1 VGPLPSVAYFV
12 SAVRTVG
19 MRYATARLIPERRDR
34 FHPIGEALDAAVE
47 VRRGPI
53 YRLDLLDDGTGA
65 MLSQVHG
72 DRDSYCAILD
82 GADHVLDYAVSGS
95 EGTLFGYLHFEPTDL
110 VERMLLRRRESEVM
124 FDMPI
129 DIADDGSY
137 VVTLIGEDAAFTEAF
152 HSLPDEIGVE
162 VVETGEY
169 HADAREL
176 FDCLTDRQQEV
187 LEAAVRE
194 GYYESPREATQDD
207 VAAALRCS
215 PGTVGEH
222 LRKIE
227 SRVFSQ
233 FVVDGA

>member
-1 VGPLPSVAYFV
+1 MSPG
-12 SAVRTVG
+12 RTVG
-19 MRYATARLIPERRDR
+19 MRYATAQLIPEQRDR
-34 FHPIGEALDAAVE
+34 FHPIGEALDDADE

-82 GADHVLDYAVSGS
+82 SAEHVLDYAVSGS

-110 VERMLLRRRESEVM
+110 AERMLLRRRESEVM

-152 HSLPDEIGVE
+152 HSLPDEIGIE
-162 VVETGEY
+162 VVEAGEY
-169 HADAREL
+169 HADTREL

-187 LEAAVRE
+187 LETAVRE

>member
-1 VGPLPSVAYFV
+1 
-12 SAVRTVG
+12 
-19 MRYATARLIPERRDR
+19 MRYVTARLIPEQRAR
-34 FHPIGEALDAAVE
+34 FHPIGEVLDDDDA

-53 YRLDLLDDGTGA
+53 YRLDLLGDDTGA

-72 DRDSYCAILD
+72 DRDRYCEILER
-82 GADHVLDYAVSGS
+82 ADHVIDYAVSGTD
-95 EGTLFGYLHFEPTDL
+95 GTVFGYLHFEPTNL
-110 VERMLLRRRESEVM
+110 ARRMLLRRRESEVM

-129 DIADDGSY
+129 EIADDGSY

-152 HSLPDEIGVE
+152 RSLPEEVGIE

-169 HADAREL
+169 HTGAREL

-187 LEAAVRE
+187 LEVAVRE
-194 GYYESPREATQDD
+194 GYYENPRQTTQTDLAEA
-207 VAAALRCS
+207 VGCS

-233 FVVDGA
+233 FVVEGA

>member
-1 VGPLPSVAYFV
+1 
-12 SAVRTVG
+12 
-19 MRYATARLIPERRDR
+19 MRYVTAHLVPEERAR
-34 FHPIGEALDAAVE
+34 FHPIGESLDTDPD

-53 YRLDLLDDGTGA
+53 YRLDLLDDETGA

-72 DRDSYCAILD
+72 DRDRYCEILEA
-82 GADHVLDYAVSGS
+82 ADHVIDYAVSGS
-95 EGTLFGYLHFEPTDL
+95 NGTVFGYLHFEPTDL
-110 VERMLLRRRESEVM
+110 ARRMLLRRRESEVM

-129 DIADDGSY
+129 EIADDGSY
-137 VVTLIGEDAAFTEAF
+137 LVTLIGEDAAFTEAF
-152 HSLPDEIGVE
+152 RSLPDEVGIE
-162 VVETGEY
+162 VAETGEY

-194 GYYESPREATQDD
+194 GYYENPREATQED
-207 VAAALRCS
+207 VARAVECS

-233 FVVDGA
+233 FVVQRG

>member
-1 VGPLPSVAYFV
+1 
-12 SAVRTVG
+12 
-19 MRYATARLIPERRDR
+19 MRYATARLIPQRRDR
-34 FHPIGEALDAAVE
+34 FHPIGELLDAADD

-72 DRDSYCAILD
+72 DRERYCRILER
-82 GADHVLDYAVSGS
+82 ADHVLDYAVSGA
-95 EGTLFGYLHFEPTDL
+95 EGTVFGYLHFEPTDL
-110 VERMLLRRRESEVM
+110 ATRMLRRRRESEVM

-129 DIADDGSY
+129 EIADDGSY

-152 HSLPDEIGVE
+152 ASLPDEVGIE
-162 VVETGEY
+162 VVEAGEY
-169 HADAREL
+169 HADPREL

-187 LEAAVRE
+187 LEAAVRQ
-194 GYYESPREATQDD
+194 GYYESPREATHEDI
-207 VAAALRCS
+207 AAALDCT

-233 FVVDGA
+233 FVVEGA